1 MKRKPPPLI
10 APIAFLENRWL
21 THGLFW
27 AIVLSLL
34 LGGGYGQSSVS
45 PFFKMTLI
53 EFSGYFVFSYIVLL
67 ILVPYFLY
75 SSRFTGFIILS
86 VLLNVV
92 FAYVMY
98 KTNTMALK
106 DIPGIEELNIFTTLP
121 VFVLFFFM
129 VTAIKLG
136 KDLLIVQHENEITQR
151 QKLQQELSFLR
162 GQLSPHFLLNTMNNL
177 YGLSVIKSDKLPN
190 LMLRLSDLL
199 RYTIYDTKTDRV
211 PLKNE
216 VKYLMDYI
224 ELQKIR
230 LSSKVRLMVDFP
242 TEMPEKW
249 TIVPLLLVVFVENA
263 FKHSQTSANE
273 RAPFIHFD
281 IAVTE
286 GYLHFIAENSFEEQ
300 AKTPDD
306 FTIEKEGGLGLQTT
320 LRRIELIYGKTALP
334 KITTN
339 DGCHRVELKLKL
351 TDGKD

>member
-1 MKRKPPPLI
+1 MKSI
-10 APIAFLENRWL
+10 FAI
-21 THGLFW
+21 LF
-27 AIVLSLL
+27 
-34 LGGGYGQSSVS
+34 
-45 PFFKMTLI
+45 
-53 EFSGYFVFSYIVLL
+53 
-67 ILVPYFLY
+67 
-75 SSRFTGFIILS
+75 S
-86 VLLNVV
+86 VLLFNGSAFALVAGDKAPAFKLPGADGKVV
-92 FAYVMY
+92 NSADYAGKIVVLEWM
-98 KTNTMALK
+98 N
-106 DIPGIEELNIFTTLP
+106 PGCP
-121 VFVLFFFM
+121 Y
-129 VTAIKLG
+129 IKKHYSSG
-136 KDLLIVQHENEITQR
+136 HM

-242 TEMPEKW
+242 TEIPEKW

-263 FKHSQTSANE
+263 FKHSQTNANE

-300 AKTPDD
+300 AKTPDG

>member
-1 MKRKPPPLI
+1 
-10 APIAFLENRWL
+10 
-21 THGLFW
+21 
-27 AIVLSLL
+27 
-34 LGGGYGQSSVS
+34 
-45 PFFKMTLI
+45 
-53 EFSGYFVFSYIVLL
+53 
-67 ILVPYFLY
+67 
-75 SSRFTGFIILS
+75 
-86 VLLNVV
+86 
-92 FAYVMY
+92 
-98 KTNTMALK
+98 
-106 DIPGIEELNIFTTLP
+106 
-121 VFVLFFFM
+121 
-129 VTAIKLG
+129 
-136 KDLLIVQHENEITQR
+136 
-151 QKLQQELSFLR
+151 
-162 GQLSPHFLLNTMNNL
+162 
-177 YGLSVIKSDKLPN
+177 
-190 LMLRLSDLL
+190 MLRLSDLL

-263 FKHSQTSANE
+263 FKHSQTNANE

-339 DGCHRVELKLKL
+339 DSCYRVELKLKL

>member
-53 EFSGYFVFSYIVLL
+53 EFSGYFIFSYIVLL

-121 VFVLFFFM
+121 VFVLFFFYGNSHKIGQRPLNC
-129 VTAIKLG
+129 TPRKRNNATTKAATRIEFPTRAIESAFF
-136 KDLLIVQHENEITQR
+136 VE
-151 QKLQQELSFLR
+151 
-162 GQLSPHFLLNTMNNL
+162 
-177 YGLSVIKSDKLPN
+177 
-190 LMLRLSDLL
+190 
-199 RYTIYDTKTDRV
+199 YD
-211 PLKNE
+211 E
-216 VKYLMDYI
+216 
-224 ELQKIR
+224 QSIR
-230 LSSKVRLMVDFP
+230 LVGHQ
-242 TEMPEKW
+242 
-249 TIVPLLLVVFVENA
+249 IG
-263 FKHSQTSANE
+263 Q
-273 RAPFIHFD
+273 
-281 IAVTE
+281 
-286 GYLHFIAENSFEEQ
+286 IAELDVAAFR
-300 AKTPDD
+300 P
-306 FTIEKEGGLGLQTT
+306 F
-320 LRRIELIYGKTALP
+320 ALH
-334 KITTN
+334 
-339 DGCHRVELKLKL
+339 DL
-351 TDGKD
+351 